1 MILRFGKKGKAL
13 LKLRVRFVVLLI
25 IIVGEVIFYKL
36 QIRHYFPSDYY
47 SLIVESLLVL
57 LLILLP
63 FVVFSIVGSVDWRWR
78 CVVQLI
84 HVCIFLGACS
94 FVYLIMPHESYS
106 GFLNGVQGGIH
117 SLNELWFIYLL
128 MSILVPVQITLSYL
142 DSFEQMVRLVSY
154 GFYALVAVLLPSVI
168 GSYNLIQAYLAIECN
183 PSYVAEREFCNLIFS
198 MVLGSM
204 ILYASTSPLRTF
216 KPKICKFLGMEAD
229 VQDAAVPVRAEEVL
243 VSVTVSQLSSSASYG
258 NADGQADLRW
268 SMEDLRSTGAG
279 SSSAISHR
287 GADHMVMRSRLE
299 EPRSSSSV
307 SVGSSSGLC
316 GAVSKQLMGAAVS
329 GLVAGVCF
337 SVASRLFG
345 RR

>member
-106 GFLNGVQGGIH
+106 GFLNGVQGG
-117 SLNELWFIYLL
+117 FILL
-128 MSILVPVQITLSYL
+128 MSCG
-142 DSFEQMVRLVSY
+142 SF
-154 GFYALVAVLLPSVI
+154 
-168 GSYNLIQAYLAIECN
+168 
-183 PSYVAEREFCNLIFS
+183 IF
-198 MVLGSM
+198 
-204 ILYASTSPLRTF
+204 
-216 KPKICKFLGMEAD
+216 
-229 VQDAAVPVRAEEVL
+229 
-243 VSVTVSQLSSSASYG
+243 
-258 NADGQADLRW
+258 
-268 SMEDLRSTGAG
+268 
-279 SSSAISHR
+279 
-287 GADHMVMRSRLE
+287 
-299 EPRSSSSV
+299 
-307 SVGSSSGLC
+307 
-316 GAVSKQLMGAAVS
+316 
-329 GLVAGVCF
+329 
-337 SVASRLFG
+337 
-345 RR
+345 